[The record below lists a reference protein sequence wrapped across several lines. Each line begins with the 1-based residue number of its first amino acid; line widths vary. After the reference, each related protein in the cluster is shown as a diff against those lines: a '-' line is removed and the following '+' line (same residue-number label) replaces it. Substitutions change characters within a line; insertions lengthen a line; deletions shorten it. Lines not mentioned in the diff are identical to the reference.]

1 MARRLL
7 AWLTLVCLVTTLQLT
22 PAAMIAEDDHQPAA
36 QEERAE
42 QEEKKE
48 PEKTKEPAPEKT
60 KEPEPEKTKGPEP
73 EKTKE
78 PEPEKTKE
86 PEPEK
91 PKEPEP
97 EKTKEPEPEK
107 TKEPE
112 PEKTKEPEPEKTK
125 EPETEETKTPDVT
138 ETPAPEETET
148 PDVMETPAPEETETP
163 DVTETPAPEETEKP
177 DVTETPAPEETE
189 TPDVTETPVP
199 EETETP
205 DVTET
210 PAPEETETPDVTETP
225 APEATVTP
233 EPSVTPDPSMTP
245 EPTVTPEI
253 TATPKPVKELSVTV
267 SSSTDYAFAGED
279 DIKFSVK
286 IRGGVG
292 PYTIKIRLYN
302 LYKDSTVSRAETV
315 QEDGGT
321 YVFKVKPKDYGTHRV
336 EAVVTDARG
345 ESEKDTVKV
354 PVPVRE
360 RETIGKWRKSVKSA
374 KLTGDWRDDIVE
386 IARTQIGY
394 KESARNY
401 IIENGEKSGYTRY
414 GAWYGADYGKWC
426 AMFVAFCAEYAGI
439 SGKDLPRDSNV
450 RELYFEV
457 KDAGALEHE
466 SYEPKKGDLI
476 FFNWK
481 HGKQYD
487 HVGIVESFDGK
498 EVGTI
503 EGNSSNRVR
512 RRSYDHD
519 DTEIIGYCNMSRIM
533 EKAGVLK

>member
-138 ETPAPEETET
+138 ETPAPEETE
-148 PDVMETPAPEETETP
+148 
-163 DVTETPAPEETEKP
+163 KP
-177 DVTETPAPEETE
+177 DVTETPA
-189 TPDVTETPVP
+189 P

-360 RETIGKWRKSVKSA
+360 RETIGKWRKSVKKA

-466 SYEPKKGDLI
+466 SYEPEKGDLI

-503 EGNSSNRVR
+503 EGNSSNKVR
-512 RRSYDHD
+512 RRRYDHD
-519 DTEIIGYCNMSRIM
+519 DTEIIGYCNMSKIM